1 MMANYNDKAQPTGW
15 ALKPLPEMDN
25 DQFRKWQELLES
37 RTGMSLPIGRKVFL
51 QTSLGI
57 RMREIGCSDYQEYF
71 EKVISGP
78 GGIIEWTTLVDRLT
92 VQETRF
98 YRDIDA
104 CNLVTDYVLTR
115 PIDNLKKSSLEVW
128 SVGCS
133 TGEEP
138 YTLAM
143 LLSESM
149 YMLGLKHYYGI
160 TGTDISTPALEKAR
174 AGIYTERKLVTV
186 EDTQR
191 EKYFKKHDNGQYEVI
206 PAIKDR
212 VCFARVNIL
221 DLGNAPMHGMNVIF
235 CQNVLIYFR
244 RWRRKEIL
252 SRLVERLVPGGLLV
266 LGQGEMVDWEHP
278 DLERVPS
285 DNTLAFIRRPEKN

>member
-1 MMANYNDKAQPTGW
+1 MMANYKNKAQSSGW
-15 ALKPLPEMDN
+15 TLQTLPEMDN

-37 RTGMSLPIGRKVFL
+37 RTGMSLPIGRKIFL
-51 QTSLGI
+51 QTSLGT
-57 RMREIGCSDYQEYF
+57 RMREIDCSDYQEYF
-71 EKVISGP
+71 EKVTSGP
-78 GGIIEWTTLVDRLT
+78 SGIIEWTTLVDRLT

-115 PIDNLKKSSLEVW
+115 PVDDLKRSTLEVW

-143 LLSESM
+143 LLSEGM
-149 YMLGLKHYYGI
+149 NVLGLKHYYGI
-160 TGTDISTPALEKAR
+160 TGTDISTPALDKAR
-174 AGIYTERKLVTV
+174 SGIYTERKLVTV

-191 EKYFKKHDNGQYEVI
+191 EKYFSKHENGHYEVI

-221 DLGNAPMHGMNVIF
+221 ELGNAPMHGMNVIF

-244 RWRRKEIL
+244 RWRRKAVIRGNE
-252 SRLVERLVPGGLLV
+252 GLTSSCKC
-266 LGQGEMVDWEHP
+266 
-278 DLERVPS
+278 R
-285 DNTLAFIRRPEKN
+285 

>member
-1 MMANYNDKAQPTGW
+1 MADYNDKAQFTPW
-15 ALKPLPEMDN
+15 ALQALPEMDD

-37 RTGMSLPIGRKVFL
+37 RTGMSLPVSRKIFL
-51 QTSLGI
+51 QTSLGT

-71 EKVISGP
+71 EKVVKGP

-98 YRDIDA
+98 YRDSDA
-104 CNLVTDYVLTR
+104 CTLVKDYILTR
-115 PIDNLKKSSLEVW
+115 PIDQLKKSSLEVW

-143 LLSESM
+143 LLSEGMSI
-149 YMLGLKHYYGI
+149 LGLKRYYGV

-174 AGIYTERKLVTV
+174 TGVYTERKLVTV
-186 EDTQR
+186 DDALR
-191 EKYFKKHDNGQYEVI
+191 EKYFDKHENGRYEVI

-221 DLGNAPMHGMNVIF
+221 ELGNAPMHGMNIIF

-266 LGQGEMVDWEHP
+266 LGQGEIVDWEHP

-285 DNTLAFIRRPEKN
+285 DKALAFIRRPEKN